1 MQAFF
6 TPELP
11 FGAPQ
16 QQGWALSDS
25 REPSDGGDLDRRIAE
40 AQAKHSRGVSS
51 AEGRAESRGWA
62 VGIEFVGTVLVA
74 TFIGWAVDNW
84 SGLGS
89 KPWGMIV
96 MLILG
101 FAAGVRRAIQ
111 TSAQFDSDPGND
123 SAKDRE
129 F

>member
-1 MQAFF
+1 M
-6 TPELP
+6 
-11 FGAPQ
+11 
-16 QQGWALSDS
+16 SDS

-40 AQAKHSRGVSS
+40 AEARQRRGVST
-51 AEGRAESRGWA
+51 AGGRAESRAWA

-74 TFIGWAVDNW
+74 TFIGWAIDNW
-84 SGLGS
+84 SGWNTG
-89 KPWGMIV
+89 PWGMIA

-129 F
+129 N